1 MKPPKFELNK
11 ISRLIR
17 TSGVEYTFNRAK
29 LNEFREPTTEEV
41 STTTVKGVFHETTS
55 HISVVSS
62 DSSSVKSKQVP
73 YILTLYDAA
82 KGLAQNDYVFING
95 KKYIVTGLVN
105 IGNWNIVVDISLEA
119 VV

>member
-29 LNEFREPTTEEV
+29 LNEFREPTEEV
-41 STTTVKGVFHETTS
+41 SITTVKGIFHETTS

-73 YILTLYDAA
+73 YILALYDAA
-82 KGLAQNDYVFING
+82 KDLAQTDYVFING